1 METKITENDIK
12 LIKDLVDYE
21 PKVLKC
27 QKYIK
32 ENFNIDSV
40 FDKDNLSIRLICNN
54 INESLNILAAKEHII
69 DQLGED
75 NIYIKI

>member
-12 LIKDLVDYE
+12 LIKHLVDYE

-32 ENFNIDSV
+32 ENFNIDSI
-40 FDKDNLSIRLICNN
+40 FYEDNLSIQLICNN
-54 INESLNILAAKEHII
+54 VNESLNLLAAKEYIAEEI
-69 DQLGED
+69 GED
-75 NIYIKI
+75 NITITY